1 MMADGKM
8 YLQKI
13 VVALM
18 QKQLKQQTE
27 RHKKKEKQGSLTYTS
42 LSFLLYF
49 EEIMENN
56 KYIEGDAIKAN
67 IKY

>member
-1 MMADGKM
+1 MMADGEM

-18 QKQLKQQTE
+18 QKQFKQQTE
-27 RHKKKEKQGSLTYTS
+27 RHKKKEKQGSLTYAS
-42 LSFLLYF
+42 LSLLLYF